1 MYDER
6 ARALSGYQL
15 MLGLMSEE
23 QWRELDQVDRFAG
36 EELKLIF
43 V

>member
-1 MYDER
+1 MYDEC
-6 ARALSGYQL
+6 ARAVSSYQL